1 MSGWIQAAMQQNTIR
16 VLGIYNFAIKIVYQ
30 TTIITNK
37 QTRFVKLV
45 LIGQKI
51 LGNSEFGMCFP

>member
-1 MSGWIQAAMQQNTIR
+1 MIG
-16 VLGIYNFAIKIVYQ
+16 VLSFRSRLFYQ
-30 TTIITNK
+30 KTIITNK

-51 LGNSEFGMCFP
+51 LLFSVKICGERVKVT

>member
-1 MSGWIQAAMQQNTIR
+1 MIG
-16 VLGIYNFAIKIVYQ
+16 VLSFRSRLFYQ
-30 TTIITNK
+30 KTIITNK

-51 LGNSEFGMCFP
+51 LGNLEFVFRENMW